1 MRIDH
6 EADLILSTLTG
17 RLRWALS
24 HFVVAVVG
32 TGILM
37 LATGLGVGLAHAA
50 QSGDR
55 SVIGADLLAAM
66 VRLPAVWM
74 LVGVIVPVHGPA
86 PKSGTPFA
94 WAVLVA
100 TFLASEIGPL
110 PNLPH

>member
-1 MRIDH
+1 MRDH
-6 EADLILSTLTG
+6 DEADLILSTLTG

-74 LVGVIVPVHGPA
+74 LVGVIVPVYGPA
-86 PKSGTPFA
+86 PRAAPFA

-110 PNLPH
+110 LNLPH

>member
-1 MRIDH
+1 M
-6 EADLILSTLTG
+6 STLTG

-74 LVGVIVPVHGPA
+74 LVGVIVARARSGPEERHTLRLGGIDRDV
-86 PKSGTPFA
+86 PGQ
-94 WAVLVA
+94 
-100 TFLASEIGPL
+100 
-110 PNLPH
+110 